1 MMMKKIAILA
11 VLLTFS
17 QGLLAQQNHRIGVVN
32 LEQALFNTEAAR
44 QLEANTREEFTEDE
58 QRLEQLNAELQEIVE
73 RAQRDESIL
82 SDSELRRLNNDAQDK
97 QVQLRV
103 VAERLQ
109 EAWDERQQQF
119 VNGMRQ
125 ALGQAIEEVVQEGD
139 YDLVLNAEQ
148 VAYFNNTYDI
158 TAEVTARLNEL
169 TQ

>member
-1 MMMKKIAILA
+1 MMKKIVVIAALLVFSPIL
-11 VLLTFS
+11 S
-17 QGLLAQQNHRIGVVN
+17 AQDGPVIGVVN
-32 LEQALFNTEAAR
+32 LEQALFNTEAA
-44 QLEANTREEFTEDE
+44 QELEASVRDELSQDEE
-58 QRLEQLNAELQEIVE
+58 RLEQLRSELQEIIE
-73 RAQRDESIL
+73 RAQRDQSIL
-82 SDSELRRLNNDAQDK
+82 SDAEIRRLNADAEDK

-109 EAWDERQQQF
+109 GAWEERQQQF

-125 ALGQAIEEVVQEGD
+125 SLGQAIEEVVQEGG

-148 VAYFNNTYDI
+148 VAYFNNAYNI

>member
-1 MMMKKIAILA
+1 MMKRIGSIAA
-11 VLLTFS
+11 VLLLCS
-17 QGLLAQQNHRIGVVN
+17 QTLTAQESPVIGVVN
-32 LEQALFNTEAAR
+32 LEQALFNTEVAR
-44 QLEANTREEFTEDE
+44 ELEADLRDE
-58 QRLEQLNAELQEIVE
+58 LGDDERRLEQLNAELREIIQ

-82 SDSELRRLNNDAQDK
+82 SDAELRRLNADAEDK

-109 EAWDERQQQF
+109 EAWEQRQQQF

-125 ALGQAIEEVVQEGD
+125 NLSRAIEEVVQEGG

-148 VAYFNNTYDI
+148 VAYFNNTYNI
-158 TAEVTARLNEL
+158 TAQVTAKLNEL

>member
-1 MMMKKIAILA
+1 MMKKIVVIAA
-11 VLLTFS
+11 LLMFS
-17 QGLLAQQNHRIGVVN
+17 HSLLAQDGPVIGVVN

-44 QLEANTREEFTEDE
+44 ELESNVRDELGPDE
-58 QRLEQLNAELQEIVE
+58 QRLEQLRSELQEIIQ

-82 SDSELRRLNNDAQDK
+82 SDAEMRRLNADAEDK

-109 EAWDERQQQF
+109 GAWEERQQEF

-125 ALGQAIEEVVQEGD
+125 NLGQAIEQVVQEGG

-148 VAYFNNTYDI
+148 VAYFNNTYNI
-158 TAEVTARLNEL
+158 TAQVTARLNEL

>member
-1 MMMKKIAILA
+1 M
-11 VLLTFS
+11 
-17 QGLLAQQNHRIGVVN
+17 N

-44 QLEANTREEFTEDE
+44 QLEADTREEFTEDE

-148 VAYFNNTYDI
+148 VAYFNNAYDI
-158 TAEVTARLNEL
+158 TAEVTARLNQL